1 MSLQYYV
8 RMPSL
13 FLSEVQ
19 QCFVCTGFPQVASL
33 FPSRICSWAVYKKQS
48 LRILPWSCMLHSTAE
63 RQVKCHV
70 WKICSSNFLFVKR
83 LAGAISRSF
92 FAERVDS
99 CADDSVLA
107 KTAHLCSRCL
117 SVPNTAVKHRCLG
130 WVISVPLYTCP
141 YQQSVWRRLWLTT
154 QVATIL

>member
-1 MSLQYYV
+1 MLSVVVIIAREDVSSVLCQNAIFVLV
-8 RMPSL
+8 RGAAV
-13 FLSEVQ
+13 FI
-19 QCFVCTGFPQVASL
+19 CTGFLQVASL
-33 FPSRICSWAVYKKQS
+33 FPSSICSWAVYKKQS
-48 LRILPWSCMLHSTAE
+48 LRILPWSRMLHSTAK

-70 WKICSSNFLFVKR
+70 WKICSSNFLFVKW

-107 KTAHLCSRCL
+107 KTAHLCSCCL

-130 WVISVPLYTCP
+130 WVISVPLYMCD
-141 YQQSVWRRLWLTT
+141 
-154 QVATIL
+154 